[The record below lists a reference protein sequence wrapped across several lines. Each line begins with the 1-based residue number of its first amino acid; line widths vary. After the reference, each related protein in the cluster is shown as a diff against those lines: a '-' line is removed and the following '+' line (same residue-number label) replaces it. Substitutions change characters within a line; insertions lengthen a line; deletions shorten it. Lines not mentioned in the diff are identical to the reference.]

1 MAILMFLCLETN
13 EAGTSIKQVK
23 DEQVR
28 QDRKYEN
35 GHFKTW
41 KTTET
46 VTCHKFCDCSLVSF
60 YAVAWLYMQ
69 N

>member
-35 GHFKTW
+35 GHFKT
-41 KTTET
+41 
-46 VTCHKFCDCSLVSF
+46 
-60 YAVAWLYMQ
+60 
-69 N
+69 